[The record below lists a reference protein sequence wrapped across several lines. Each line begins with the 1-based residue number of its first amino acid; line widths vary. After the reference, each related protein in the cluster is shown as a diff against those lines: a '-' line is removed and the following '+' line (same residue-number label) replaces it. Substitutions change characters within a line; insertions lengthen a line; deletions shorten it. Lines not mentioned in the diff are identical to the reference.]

1 MVNESEQRSERRK
14 NAPKKQGSTKKKSE
28 TSETTTHTT
37 HTTHTTEVKEKTE
50 FEKTLDEFIKMRKA
64 IKKPLTEE

>member
-37 HTTHTTEVKEKTE
+37 HTTEVKEKTE
-50 FEKTLDEFIKMRKA
+50 FDKALDGFIEMRKK
-64 IKKPLTEE
+64 IKKPLTEQ